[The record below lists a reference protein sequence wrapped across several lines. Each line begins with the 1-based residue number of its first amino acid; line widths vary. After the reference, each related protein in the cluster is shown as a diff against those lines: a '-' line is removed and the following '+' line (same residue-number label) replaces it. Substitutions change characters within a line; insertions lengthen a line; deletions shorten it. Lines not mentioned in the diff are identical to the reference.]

1 VTITVPSGAV
11 VVVDATFDLN
21 LSGGGFGIGSLLLD
35 GVEQRGQALQNVLG
49 RITQSQHWRLTP
61 AAGSHT
67 FQLAARVLSPGN
79 LYVSSQHT
87 RIVVQLEQSPLAPSV
102 QLPDRLGSYGVVHS
116 DWNTCTQNGWYM
128 AAGAANAPDASGNWF
143 LGWAVVHNEVPGW
156 CQQEAWQFSAKP
168 NIRFRRDRSNGTWS
182 AWYSIGP
189 SVVRVWAN
197 NTQVVGSGAWVTLGF
212 NLANYDDDGCWDG
225 NTALYCRKPGV
236 YKITGGWYMN
246 GVGGGY
252 HRLGRI
258 ILNGS
263 NEIAQNR
270 YITNGYPS
278 GVDTGGMVT
287 AEWKMLLNEYV
298 QIQVYQ
304 DSGSNQNVMTIAN
317 GPWFAM
323 HKVS

>member
-1 VTITVPSGAV
+1 
-11 VVVDATFDLN
+11 
-21 LSGGGFGIGSLLLD
+21 
-35 GVEQRGQALQNVLG
+35 
-49 RITQSQHWRLTP
+49 
-61 AAGSHT
+61 
-67 FQLAARVLSPGN
+67 
-79 LYVSSQHT
+79 
-87 RIVVQLEQSPLAPSV
+87 
-102 QLPDRLGSYGVVHS
+102 
-116 DWNTCTQNGWYM
+116 
-128 AAGAANAPDASGNWF
+128 
-143 LGWAVVHNEVPGW
+143 
-156 CQQEAWQFSAKP
+156 
-168 NIRFRRDRSNGTWS
+168 
-182 AWYSIGP
+182 
-189 SVVRVWAN
+189 
-197 NTQVVGSGAWVTLGF
+197 
-212 NLANYDDDGCWDG
+212 
-225 NTALYCRKPGV
+225 
-236 YKITGGWYMN
+236 MN